1 MESLQ
6 HLIFLLHSG
15 IFKPITDDNLLVVT
29 NDFSDITGNRAI
41 VFTVIHPPKL
51 GRLVRVSED
60 NITEEISS
68 FTQNMVC
75 VLFWICGLL
84 VMWIFF
90 FLEGGGGLLFE
101 LKESSFWSLLDCG

>member
-90 FLEGGGGLLFE
+90 FCKGGGVYSLN
-101 LKESSFWSLLDCG
+101 LKRVVFGHC